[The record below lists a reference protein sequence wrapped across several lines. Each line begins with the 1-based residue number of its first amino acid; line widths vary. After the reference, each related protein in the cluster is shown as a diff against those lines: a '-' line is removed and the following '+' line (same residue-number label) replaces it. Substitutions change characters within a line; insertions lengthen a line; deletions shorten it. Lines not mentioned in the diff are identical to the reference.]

1 MKKEPIRHH
10 YIPQFILRNFC
21 FDDENHL
28 YYHDKNTGQVSVKE
42 TRDVFMS
49 RNLYRDEINNPEEP
63 TKIEHDFSKYE
74 REISEL
80 IKNKF
85 ISQNRISITIEENNS
100 LMLFLAIMGFRA
112 ERVQRTTFG
121 NEAPEANAEFY
132 SVYQEDGNLTDFWKR
147 NLGELV
153 NCRSIEEVTNNEKID
168 VPVKIFM
175 QRDTVGLFG
184 KYIVVVENR
193 GLKDFIL
200 GDPYPI
206 VFNGINDMLG
216 TTLDMYSVFPISPN
230 RAIISANNGVEGA
243 PETVRFLSKE
253 VLKKP
258 SFSSDNQHIVIKVK
272 KVYQREV
279 EHINSSIIENSSD
292 GWIFQDRE
300 RI

>member
-85 ISQNRISITIEENNS
+85 ISQNRISITMEENNS
-100 LMLFLAIMGFRA
+100 LLLFLAIMGFRA

-153 NCRSIEEVTNNEKID
+153 NCRSIEEVSNNEKID

-175 QRDTVGLFG
+175 QRDTVGLT
-184 KYIVVVENR
+184 YE
-193 GLKDFIL
+193 
-200 GDPYPI
+200 
-206 VFNGINDMLG
+206 
-216 TTLDMYSVFPISPN
+216 
-230 RAIISANNGVEGA
+230 
-243 PETVRFLSKE
+243 
-253 VLKKP
+253 
-258 SFSSDNQHIVIKVK
+258 
-272 KVYQREV
+272 
-279 EHINSSIIENSSD
+279 
-292 GWIFQDRE
+292 
-300 RI
+300 

>member
-28 YYHDKNTGQVSVKE
+28 LFQDKNTGRVSVKE

-80 IKNKF
+80 IKNRF

-100 LMLFLAIMGFRA
+100 LLLFLAIMGFRA

-132 SVYQEDGNLTDFWKR
+132 SVYQENGNLTDFWKR

-153 NCRSIEEVTNNEKID
+153 NCRSIEEVMNNENID
-168 VPVKIFM
+168 APVKIFM

-193 GLKDFIL
+193 GTKDFIL
-200 GDPYPI
+200 GDSYPV

-216 TTLDMYSVFPISPN
+216 TTLDRKSV
-230 RAIISANNGVEGA
+230 V
-243 PETVRFLSKE
+243 
-253 VLKKP
+253 
-258 SFSSDNQHIVIKVK
+258 
-272 KVYQREV
+272 
-279 EHINSSIIENSSD
+279 
-292 GWIFQDRE
+292 
-300 RI
+300 